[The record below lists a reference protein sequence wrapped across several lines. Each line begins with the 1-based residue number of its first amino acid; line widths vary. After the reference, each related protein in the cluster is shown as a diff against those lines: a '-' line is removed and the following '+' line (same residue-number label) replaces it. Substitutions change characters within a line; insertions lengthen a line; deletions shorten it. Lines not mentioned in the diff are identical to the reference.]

1 MPDKYPFWFDKSE
14 KYILNKQIYFMEIY
28 KRLPEEIR
36 CQSKPD
42 CSGKPAVW
50 RMMMDDTPP
59 TPSREGN
66 G

>member
-1 MPDKYPFWFDKSE
+1 
-14 KYILNKQIYFMEIY
+14 MEIY